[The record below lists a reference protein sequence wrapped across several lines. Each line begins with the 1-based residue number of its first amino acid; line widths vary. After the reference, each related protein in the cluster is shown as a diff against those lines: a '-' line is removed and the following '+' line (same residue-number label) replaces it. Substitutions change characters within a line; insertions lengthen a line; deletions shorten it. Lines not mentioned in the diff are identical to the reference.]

1 MTPRRH
7 DDDNDDDEDRAFVA
21 EIFRRAAA
29 LPRDILVPAGIG
41 AEGAPQPGE
50 ALVRGLSAVMTLAR
64 LRGDLD
70 EADDDDEIALAAH
83 FLTDWAESLICLYGA
98 LVGLFV
104 PVRDARGV
112 RWAERPY
119 GDPDGSRAARIR
131 DAVAGRFDAPRN
143 GPVPP
148 VLH

>member
-1 MTPRRH
+1 MLPHGYT
-7 DDDNDDDEDRAFVA
+7 DEDGDDEDRAFVA

-112 RWAERPY
+112 RWVERPD
-119 GDPDGSRAARIR
+119 GDPDGTRAARIR

-143 GPVPP
+143 GHTDP

>member
-83 FLTDWAESLICLYGA
+83 FLTDWAESLIFL
-98 LVGLFV
+98 
-104 PVRDARGV
+104 
-112 RWAERPY
+112 
-119 GDPDGSRAARIR
+119 
-131 DAVAGRFDAPRN
+131 
-143 GPVPP
+143 
-148 VLH
+148 

>member
-104 PVRDARGV
+104 PLRDARGV